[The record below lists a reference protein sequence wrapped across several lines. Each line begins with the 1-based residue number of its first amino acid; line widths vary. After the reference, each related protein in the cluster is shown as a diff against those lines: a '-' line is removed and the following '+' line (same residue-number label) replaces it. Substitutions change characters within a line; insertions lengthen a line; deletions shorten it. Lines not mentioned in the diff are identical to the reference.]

1 MTTTA
6 KKSIS
11 TLILILVFACTTTT
25 IAYANNKDM
34 ALKKHE
40 IFAKHDNK
48 NEFLSR
54 LKQRD
59 RDNGS
64 DEEESPDSEEL

>member
-1 MTTTA
+1 MTTNA

-11 TLILILVFACTTTT
+11 TLLLILAFTCTATT
-25 IAYANNKDM
+25 IAYANSKDM

-40 IFAKHDNK
+40 LFAKHDNK

-54 LKQRD
+54 FKQRD
-59 RDNGS
+59 LDKDS
-64 DEEESPDSEEL
+64 DEEESPDNMEL